1 MGISHSTKDDRL
13 SGGRRYRN
21 LTRQQLESALIT
33 NAASGRL
40 EDVRF
45 LLRTRRVDPNVVDDT
60 GRTALIWAAANGH
73 TAIARTL
80 LAQPDI
86 NVEARDDRN
95 QTAFD
100 LAIYQGHPAISELI
114 RDHLINRFT
123 RGRNLTR
130 IIIDRPLQLD
140 SFEMSMLEFMRGPRR
155 RRPRENDGESNES
168 RRTRRRFM

>member
-21 LTRQQLESALIT
+21 LTRQQLESALIA

-40 EDVRF
+40 MDVRF

-80 LAQPDI
+80 LVQPNI
-86 NVEARDDRN
+86 NVEARDDTG
-95 QTAFD
+95 QTA
-100 LAIYQGHPAISELI
+100 LAVAIDQGHLAISELI

-130 IIIDRPLQLD
+130 VIIDRPLQLD
-140 SFEMSMLEFMRGPRR
+140 PLEMSMVEFLRGPRR

-168 RRTRRRFM
+168 RRKRQRFM